1 MPFLEVKNVS
11 VKIKNEEVLRN
22 VSFAVEKGETVAI
35 IGPNGAGKTTL
46 LKTLLG
52 FLACQGTV
60 RFEGKPV
67 VGYVPQRIDID
78 RDLPLTVREF
88 LNLVP
93 QFSQKPRNTPKQVLG
108 FVNLQES
115 FLLRS
120 ISTLS
125 TGEFQRILIAFALMN
140 QPDVLLFDEPTA
152 SIDIAGQGT
161 IYELLHRLQD
171 IQHFALILISHDLTM
186 VYRYADKVL
195 CLNRTQICFGVP
207 QEVLTP
213 EELRKVYG
221 ETSFYHHAREA
232 HEARDPIAK

>member
-1 MPFLEVKNVS
+1 MAFLELKNVS
-11 VKIKNEEVLRN
+11 VKIKNEEVLQN
-22 VSFAVEKGETVAI
+22 VSFTAEKGETIAI

-46 LKTLLG
+46 LKSLLG
-52 FLACQGTV
+52 FLPYQGAIK
-60 RFEGKPV
+60 FEGKPV

-78 RDLPLTVREF
+78 RDLPLTVQEF
-88 LNLVP
+88 LDLVP
-93 QFSQKPRNTPKQVLG
+93 TFFKKPRNTPKQVLG
-108 FVNLQES
+108 FVNLSET

-152 SIDIAGQGT
+152 SIDIAGQET

-171 IQHFALILISHDLTM
+171 VQHFALILISHDLTM

-207 QEVLTP
+207 REVLTP
-213 EELRKVYG
+213 EELQKIYG
-221 ETSFYHHAREA
+221 ETLFYHHA
-232 HEARDPIAK
+232 HEINPESSV